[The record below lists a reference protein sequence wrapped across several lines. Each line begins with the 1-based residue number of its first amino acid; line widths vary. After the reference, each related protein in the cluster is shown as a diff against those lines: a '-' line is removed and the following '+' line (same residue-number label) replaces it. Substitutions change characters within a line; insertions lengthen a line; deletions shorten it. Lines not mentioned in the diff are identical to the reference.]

1 MDYEKLIEQYQN
13 ATDHWRKNK
22 PDFPD
27 VASSYERAATALATI
42 QAENERLKNKLS
54 ELAHLQ
60 FDEPGIGERTR
71 LMAENES
78 LRAEVE
84 HWKNAHHQAALNFQQ
99 ENRECN
105 KVLAELEQVKREL
118 QAYKDTGLEPEDFK
132 RAFHEDAV
140 LKLAGQALGI
150 APDRLRE
157 LAQADKEGRCVVLP
171 AKPDQIIYQW
181 RKGDDCPSV
190 SRLDGVQINADGEIT
205 YPIWNGYLIPEDFGK
220 TVFLTREEAALR
232 REQDGE

>member
-13 ATDHWRKNK
+13 AADHWRKNK

-205 YPIWNGYLIPEDFGK
+205 YPIWCGHLTPGDFGK

-232 REQDGE
+232 REQDG

>member
-13 ATDHWRKNK
+13 AADHWRKNK

-54 ELAHLQ
+54 ELAHLP

-78 LRAEVE
+78 LQAEVE

-157 LAQADKEGRCVVLP
+157 LAQADREGRCVVLP

-232 REQDGE
+232 REQDG